1 MTYGTV
7 IAAIVVSVILPFAV
21 NLIKNKAV
29 SSNTGGWLA
38 IVISAAC
45 GFAAAFASGVPSSPE
60 EVLAAVFA
68 VIGGVQ
74 VAYRLFKSVGVTNK
88 WLDSLEGIG
97 SKTESDVIES
107 K

>member
-7 IAAIVVSVILPFAV
+7 IAAVIVSVILPFAV

-29 SSNTGGWLA
+29 SSNAASWLA
-38 IVISAAC
+38 IAISAAC
-45 GFAAAFASGVPSSPE
+45 GLGTAFASGMPSSPE

-88 WLDSLEGIG
+88 WLDNLEGIG
-97 SKTESDVIES
+97 SKTDSEAVES